1 MSPRLKSGLAI
12 AGSFLLGG
20 GLLYLALRG
29 ADFAAVRDALRGG
42 AWGWLVPLFV
52 VSVASV
58 AIRAWRW
65 RLLLNALPGKDTPT
79 RPPVTFEVTFVSV
92 TIGYL
97 VNYAAPRLGEFARA
111 ANVSTRS
118 DRTFPAVFGTVVAE
132 RVLDVL
138 TLGLALLLVA
148 VLYGSR
154 LDGIWAAFGEGIA
167 SALAS
172 IPELSPGVI
181 LGLVLGGIA
190 VLALVWAAVRRAQ
203 SGLGGR
209 LLGLA
214 DQFRQGIVALLRC
227 RQRVALALSTLLMW
241 GCYVLMADI
250 PLRLLGL
257 SATYGLSLLDA
268 FALMAV
274 GAVGMSLPS
283 PGGAGSYHYATVLA
297 LTVLFGVAASP
308 AAAYAVIGHAAQLLF
323 YCVAGVA
330 ALLWQGTSLSAIR
343 TSAESVQAA
352 GSAPTS
358 AP

>member
-1 MSPRLKSGLAI
+1 MSPRLKSGLAF

-20 GLLYLALRG
+20 GLLYLALRR

-65 RLLLNALPGKDTPT
+65 RLLLNALPSEEGQE
-79 RPPVTFEVTFVSV
+79 RPLVTFETAFISV

-111 ANVSTRS
+111 ANVSSRS
-118 DRTFPAVFGTVVAE
+118 DRSFPAVFGTVVAE

-148 VLYGSR
+148 ALYGNR
-154 LDGIWAAFGEGIA
+154 LDGIWDAFGDGSASAFASVPGLSAGWIFGLVIVGIA
-167 SALAS
+167 AIFLTWMA
-172 IPELSPGVI
+172 I
-181 LGLVLGGIA
+181 
-190 VLALVWAAVRRAQ
+190 RRARA
-203 SGLGGR
+203 GLGGR

-214 DQFRQGIVALLRC
+214 DQFRQGVVALLRC
-227 RQRVALALSTLLMW
+227 RQRGALVLSTVLMW

-257 SATYGLSLLDA
+257 STAYGLSLLDA

-274 GAVGMSLPS
+274 GAIGMSLPS

-297 LTVLFGVAASP
+297 LTALFSVSASP
-308 AAAYAVIGHAAQLLF
+308 AAAYAVIGHAAQLVF

-343 TSAESVQAA
+343 KSAESVQT
-352 GSAPTS
+352 STSTS

>member
-1 MSPRLKSGLAI
+1 MSPRLKSGLAF

-29 ADFAAVRDALRGG
+29 ADFEAVADALRGG

-65 RLLLNALPGKDTPT
+65 RLLLNALPPDGDGPD
-79 RPPVTFEVTFVSV
+79 RPPVTFETAFISV

-111 ANVSTRS
+111 ANVSSRS
-118 DRTFPAVFGTVVAE
+118 DRSFPAVFGTVVAE

-148 VLYGSR
+148 ALYGSR
-154 LDGIWAAFGEGIA
+154 LDGIWSAFGDGLA
-167 SALAS
+167 SAFEALPALS
-172 IPELSPGVI
+172 IGMM
-181 LGLVLGGIA
+181 LGLVVVVIA
-190 VLALVWAAVRRAQ
+190 LMSLTWVAIRRAQ
-203 SGLGGR
+203 AGLGGR
-209 LLGLA
+209 VLGLA
-214 DQFRQGIVALLRC
+214 DQFRQGVVALLRL
-227 RQRVALALSTLLMW
+227 RQRGALLLSTLLMW

-257 SATYGLSLLDA
+257 SEMYSLGLLDA

-274 GAVGMSLPS
+274 GAIGMSLPS

-297 LTVLFGVAASP
+297 LTALFGVAASP

-330 ALLWQGTSLSAIR
+330 ALLWQGTSLTAIR
-343 TSAESVQAA
+343 RSAESVQGSTPA
-352 GSAPTS
+352 SAP
-358 AP
+358 

>member
-1 MSPRLKSGLAI
+1 MSSRLKSFLAF
-12 AGSFLLGG
+12 AGSLLLGG

-29 ADFAAVRDALRGG
+29 ADFGAVRDALRDGE
-42 AWGWLVPLFV
+42 WLWLVPLFV

-65 RLLLNALPGKDTPT
+65 RLLLNALPNEAGRVSK
-79 RPPVTFEVTFVSV
+79 PVSFETSFVSV

-111 ANVSTRS
+111 ANVSSRS
-118 DRTFPAVFGTVVAE
+118 KRSFPAVFGTVVAE

-148 VLYGSR
+148 LLYGDR
-154 LDGIWAAFGEGIA
+154 LDGIWSAFGEGLA
-167 SALAS
+167 SAFEALPS
-172 IPELSPGVI
+172 LSLGVV
-181 LGLVLGGIA
+181 LGLIVAVVVVLGGIWS
-190 VLALVWAAVRRAQ
+190 LVRRAQ
-203 SGLGGR
+203 AGLGAR
-209 LLGLA
+209 VLGLA
-214 DQFRQGIVALLRC
+214 NQFRQGLVALVRL
-227 RQRVALALSTLLMW
+227 RQRGALLLSTLLMW

-257 SATYGLSLLDA
+257 TGTYGLTLLDA

-274 GAVGMSLPS
+274 GAIGMSLPS

-297 LTVLFGVAASP
+297 LTVLFSVAASP

-323 YCVAGVA
+323 YCVAGVV

-343 TSAESVQAA
+343 QSAQSVQA
-352 GSAPTS
+352 SPSTS
-358 AP
+358 VP